1 MALQD
6 FSLDDK
12 VAIVTGAGRG
22 LGKAMALALARG
34 GADVVV
40 ASRSL
45 PQLETV
51 AEEIR
56 GLGRRAMAISVDVT
70 DSGQV
75 SAMVGRTV
83 EELGGVHILVNNAGV
98 VQAAG
103 GGRRDDGGSGESPAL
118 EISDE
123 EWSLGIETNLSSC
136 FYCCRAAG
144 RHMVAQ
150 GWGRIINIT
159 SVAGVRGTRGSP
171 IYSAA
176 KGGMVMLTKALAQQW
191 AQDGVTVNVIA
202 PGSFPWRYFEL
213 SDEEREGFTRRGA
226 SPGARIPV
234 QRPGNPDELGPLV
247 AFLASDAA
255 SYTTGELI
263 VIDGGALEAAVA
275 PAGYVFPGSDSI
287 DN

>member
-6 FSLDDK
+6 FSVEGK
-12 VAIVTGAGRG
+12 VAVVTGAGRG
-22 LGKAMALALARG
+22 LGKAMAMALARG

-40 ASRSL
+40 VSRSRD
-45 PQLETV
+45 QLETV

-56 GLGRRAMAISVDVT
+56 GMGRRSLAIPVDVT
-70 DSGQV
+70 DSQQV
-75 SAMVGRTV
+75 TSMMERVVT
-83 EELGGVHILVNNAGV
+83 ELGAVHILVNNAGV
-98 VQAAG
+98 VQPQG
-103 GGRRDDGGSGESPAL
+103 GGRSRDDGGGESPAL

-123 EWSLGIETNLSSC
+123 EWRLGMDTNLSSC
-136 FYCCRAAG
+136 FYCSRAAA
-144 RHMVAQ
+144 RYMVAQ

-176 KGGMVMLTKALAQQW
+176 KGGMVMLTKSLAQQW
-191 AQDGVTVNVIA
+191 AQNGVTVNVIA

-213 SDEEREGFTRRGA
+213 SEEERGDYTRRGA

-234 QRPGNPDELGPLV
+234 QRPGDPKELGPLIV
-247 AFLASDAA
+247 FLASDAS

-263 VIDGGALEAAVA
+263 VVDGGALEAAVA
-275 PAGYVFPGSDSI
+275 PAGYVFPGAIAGD
-287 DN
+287 